1 MALLLLEKRHVL
13 TVVILFVVL
22 VLLGFAGGYV
32 LGYHHAVKAP
42 ADSPMRKLLRLPGV
56 ESAAVIVAEEYS
68 MSSNEPGEH
77 IDVDKPDVE
86 ASSDVT
92 PDVTQQDAIIDAQ
105 KETASITTPVRL
117 EISKIIDNASEVD
130 AQYSIQVGLYGIKV
144 NAERRVDELKAMNL
158 SGHLTDFVNSK
169 GDTLYNVRFGYFL
182 DKASVL
188 AALETYQQQHTGDG
202 YVIRLKQ

>member
-1 MALLLLEKRHVL
+1 MALLLLDKRHVL

-22 VLLGFAGGYV
+22 VLLGFVGGYV

-56 ESAAVIVAEEYS
+56 ESAEGIATEEYS
-68 MSSNEPGEH
+68 TSSNEPGEH

-86 ASSDVT
+86 VSPEVT
-92 PDVTQQDAIIDAQ
+92 PDVTQEDTIIDGQ
-105 KETASITTPVRL
+105 KETASSTTPVNL
-117 EISKIIDNASEVD
+117 GINKIIDNASEVD
-130 AQYSIQVGLYGIKV
+130 AQYTIQVGLYGIKV

-158 SGHLTDFVNSK
+158 SGHLTDFANSK

-182 DKASVL
+182 DKSSVI
-188 AALETYQQQHTGDG
+188 AALEIYQEHHTGDG
-202 YVIRLKQ
+202 YIIRLKQ